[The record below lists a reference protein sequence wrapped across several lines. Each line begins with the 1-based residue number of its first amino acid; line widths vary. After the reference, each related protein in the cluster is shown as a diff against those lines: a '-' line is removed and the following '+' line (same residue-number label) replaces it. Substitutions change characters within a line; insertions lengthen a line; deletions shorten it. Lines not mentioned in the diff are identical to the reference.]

1 MQLVHKVLREPLE
14 TREAL
19 GLQDRREMQETLV
32 LEVLLVSMVE
42 MVPQV
47 LLEPLVR
54 RVIRET
60 LVHVVLMDRPETLEI
75 LETLV
80 LQVSKNCIYGVE

>member
-32 LEVLLVSMVE
+32 LEVLLVLMVE

-80 LQVSKNCIYGVE
+80 LQVSKNCIYGV